1 MLPRDL
7 AYLAARIDGQQ
18 GDVGA
23 EGAGVAQEPEALDGQ
38 VGQQTD
44 LDGLLDVDVL
54 AERPADEE
62 LLDVGDVDPDAAAQH
77 GETGVHGR
85 LGAQQAVDVGLGQ
98 DDVATVP
105 GLGRPGDHVLEAV
118 LRLPD
123 AGRVEAAGEASAL
136 EQRSGH
142 EQLGQHVDQAAAA
155 QALRGGVVDDAEAR
169 SNVPPSIQMSSIA
182 PVVAAHPA
190 GHAGALE
197 GRTGRAGAA
206 DQPLPVAEHDLA
218 VGAHV
223 HEQRELVG
231 GVHAAR
237 QDPGGHVAADVAAD
251 RRHDEDVGLR
261 IGLQAE
267 LPGHQRRH
275 RGERRDVGLL
285 AQVLGVEA
293 SSRCVITVLPATVT
307 SWMSVG
313 SIALRATSS
322 SISSAMVPT
331 TSCRRR
337 PSPCPRCE

>member
-1 MLPRDL
+1 MAIVTVIPLLLASPEVAVPRTRRRRRGRRAVLALRRRLDAGRRRVVALGRHGSAGTPVALEQGAYRRKGIEVGVRQEERRGVLVHERVVGRQLQVGHAPRDL

-44 LDGLLDVDVL
+44 LDGLLDVDEL
-54 AERPADEE
+54 AERSADQE

-85 LGAQQAVDVGLGQ
+85 LRAQQAVDVGLGQ
-98 DDVATVP
+98 DDVATVS

-142 EQLGQHVDQAAAA
+142 EQLGQHVDQAATA
-155 QALRGGVVDDAEAR
+155 QTLRGGVVDDAEAR
-169 SNVPPSIQMSSIA
+169 FER
-182 PVVAAHPA
+182 AAVDPDVLDRAGRGPHPA

-206 DQPLPVAEHDLA
+206 DQPLAVAEHDLA
-218 VGAHV
+218 VGAYV
-223 HEQRELVG
+223 HE
-231 GVHAAR
+231 
-237 QDPGGHVAADVAAD
+237 
-251 RRHDEDVGLR
+251 
-261 IGLQAE
+261 
-267 LPGHQRRH
+267 
-275 RGERRDVGLL
+275 
-285 AQVLGVEA
+285 
-293 SSRCVITVLPATVT
+293 
-307 SWMSVG
+307 
-313 SIALRATSS
+313 
-322 SISSAMVPT
+322 
-331 TSCRRR
+331 
-337 PSPCPRCE
+337 